1 MKSFLA
7 VLSFFL
13 FPMTAHAQQANG
25 CDSPEARQLDF
36 WLGDWDLTYGDGGK
50 GRNRITR
57 ILGGCV
63 VLEEFTGAPGTQL
76 NGRSVSMFD
85 RLSRKWKQTWVDDS
99 GAYLDFTGGLESGRM
114 IFAREAEGGGKRFRQ
129 RMVFQD
135 ITPERFE
142 WLWQRSDDEG
152 ASWKNLWQI
161 QYRRIK

>member
-1 MKSFLA
+1 MKGFLA
-7 VLSFFL
+7 TLVFVFL
-13 FPMTAHAQQANG
+13 PMSVHGQQTMV

-50 GRNRITR
+50 GHNRITR
-57 ILGGCV
+57 ILDGCV
-63 VLEEFTGAPGTQL
+63 VLEEFTGAPGTKL

-85 RLSRKWKQTWVDDS
+85 RASRKWKQTWVDDS

-114 IFAREAEGGGKRFRQ
+114 IFAREAERGGQRFRQ

-135 ITPERFE
+135 ITAERLE

-152 ASWKNLWQI
+152 ATWKTLWQI